1 MNAIEGEFPALVARL
16 AEGLV
21 AREALLVTAESCTGG
36 WIAKVCTDRAG
47 SSAWFDRGV
56 VTYSNAAKHE
66 LLGVPEAL
74 IAQHGAVSRPVVEA
88 MATGALTRSAARYS
102 VAVSGI
108 AGPSGGTPDKP
119 VGTVWLA
126 WGTPVGVSAVC
137 AHFSGDREQVR
148 AATVAAAL
156 RGLLE
161 RL

>member
-1 MNAIEGEFPALVARL
+1 MNTIEADFSALVAEV

-88 MATGALTRSAARYS
+88 MAAGALAHSAARYS

-126 WGTPVGVSAVC
+126 WGTPAGVSAVC